1 MNDRRSDRPYSL
13 LLILASIVPCIVL
26 IYFVRR
32 LVYAFGITYYNV
44 EVGLLFDAIAL
55 PVIVLILASVL
66 LSYFHKQKNSS

>member
-13 LLILASIVPCIVL
+13 LLILASIVSCIVL

-55 PVIVLILASVL
+55 PVIILTVGSIL
-66 LSYFHKQKNSS
+66 LLCFHKQKNSP